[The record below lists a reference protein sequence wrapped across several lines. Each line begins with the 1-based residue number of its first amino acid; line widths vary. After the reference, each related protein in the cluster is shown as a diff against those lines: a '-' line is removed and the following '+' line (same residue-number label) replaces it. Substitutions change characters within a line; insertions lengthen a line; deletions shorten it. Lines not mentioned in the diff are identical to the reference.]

1 MRAINATYF
10 QEFINNY
17 KTKQEERANKGWGL
31 EYFGPKEMQTLLDKM
46 PIIEVEPVRHGRWV
60 PTRPYM
66 HSAKCTVCGNIW
78 DLETPRCP
86 SCGAKMDLEES
97 HNGKD

>member
-1 MRAINATYF
+1 MKAINAAHF

-46 PIIEVEPVRHGRWV
+46 PIIEVEPVRHGRWI

-66 HSAKCTVCGNIW
+66 YSVKCSICGKVW

-86 SCGAKMDLEES
+86 SCGAKMDLKE
-97 HNGKD
+97 

>member
-1 MRAINATYF
+1 MKAINAAHF

-31 EYFGPKEMQTLLDKM
+31 EYFGPKEMQMLLDKM
-46 PIIEVEPVRHGRWV
+46 PIIEVEPVRHGQWI

-66 HSAKCTVCGNIW
+66 HSTKCTVCGNIW

-86 SCGAKMDLEES
+86 SCGAIMDLEEN
-97 HNGKD
+97 HNDKD